1 MSLGEYTGW
10 NARSTRKRESVREDV
25 APEPQPRDE
34 PMEVQEDAL
43 SETGIIR
50 FLRRVAGR
58 ER

>member
-10 NARSTRKRESVREDV
+10 NARSTRKREAVREDV

-34 PMEVQEDAL
+34 PMEVQEDPL
-43 SETGIIR
+43 SQTGVIR

-58 ER
+58 TP